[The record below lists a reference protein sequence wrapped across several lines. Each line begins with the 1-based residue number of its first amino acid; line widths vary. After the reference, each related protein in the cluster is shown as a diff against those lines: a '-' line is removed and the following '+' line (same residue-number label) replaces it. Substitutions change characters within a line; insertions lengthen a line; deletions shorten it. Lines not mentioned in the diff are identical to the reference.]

1 MTAAGSQDRVWRQAS
16 GYGAGATAQ
25 ELGIPEDYYARIAAV
40 EFAHWWHRG
49 MREIAAALLGPRL
62 GAPGLR
68 VCDAGCGTGGVL
80 RWMLARNPD
89 ARVAG
94 TDISA
99 QAISL
104 ASARAPDAELEV
116 APMHE
121 MPFED
126 ARFDVVLT
134 NDVVQHVPEPQLEAS
149 GGELRRLLAPG
160 GALLVRTNGGRR
172 LERAREDW
180 RRYDARALREWVE
193 EAGMGVERVTY
204 ANLAGSAWAAARGA
218 EPQAPTEER
227 HGIPA
232 ASGSRARDPR
242 FLALRAEA
250 EWLAAP
256 GRSLPYGH
264 TLFALATRGA

>member
-1 MTAAGSQDRVWRQAS
+1 MTV
-16 GYGAGATAQ
+16 AGATAQ

-40 EFAHWWHRG
+40 ERAHCWHRG

-62 GAPGLR
+62 DASGLR

-80 RWMLARNPD
+80 RWVLERNPGARPTGADVGAEAVALARV
-89 ARVAG
+89 RVPEA
-94 TDISA
+94 DL
-99 QAISL
+99 Q
-104 ASARAPDAELEV
+104 V
-116 APMHE
+116 APLAE

-126 ARFDVVLT
+126 ASFDVVLT
-134 NDVVQHVPEPQLEAS
+134 NDVIQHVPEPHLEAS
-149 GGELRRLLAPG
+149 ARELRRLLAPG

-180 RRYDARALREWVE
+180 RRYDSRALREWLE
-193 EAGMGVERVTY
+193 EAGLRVERITY
-204 ANLAGSAWAAARGA
+204 ANLAGSAWAALRGA
-218 EPQAPTEER
+218 EPRAPTEER

-232 ASGSRARDPR
+232 AAGSRPRDPR

-250 EWLAAP
+250 AWLAGP